1 MIKGLKHYKNSNNPL
16 LKQADLFTQRLL
28 MDFALKKGDLSSKTK
43 RPLTSVDSINLH
55 KMSTLSVIIITKN
68 EQAHIGDCIQ
78 SVAGIADEIIVLDSQ
93 STDQTQEIAK
103 SLGAKVDTTT
113 DWQGFGVQKN
123 RALALATSD
132 WVLSLDADERVT
144 PELAQEIESVVHK
157 RIDSEHQNSR
167 DNYFYINRQSFYCG
181 RRIKHSGWQ
190 DDQILRLFKRGAAS
204 FTNDRVHERIIKISS
219 GQFDPLTQQAP
230 SEPSANRH
238 KSVLKG
244 VLTHYSFTDFDQVL
258 VKINRYSSLWAEQQA
273 DGGRTATPFKAAVHG
288 LSAFVKTYIFKF
300 GFLDGSHGFA
310 LAVSNAEGAYYKYL
324 KLWHLNATKP
334 L

>member
-16 LKQADLFTQRLL
+16 LKRADLFTHRLWI
-28 MDFALKKGDLSSKTK
+28 DFALKKGGLILQNQSTPSSI
-43 RPLTSVDSINLH
+43 DSINLH

-68 EQAHIGDCIQ
+68 EQAHIGECIQ
-78 SVAGIADEIIVLDSQ
+78 SVSGIADEIIVLDSQ
-93 STDQTQEIAK
+93 STDQTPEIAK
-103 SLGAKVDTTT
+103 SLGAKVNTTT

-123 RALALATSD
+123 RALALATSQ

-144 PELAQEIESVVHK
+144 PELAQEIESVVHN
-157 RIDSEHQNSR
+157 RADAAHQNAS

-181 RRIKHSGWQ
+181 RLIKHSGWQ
-190 DDQILRLFKRGAAS
+190 DDQILRLFKRGTAS
-204 FTNDRVHERIIKISS
+204 FTNDRVHERIIKISTDHI
-219 GQFDPLTQQAP
+219 DPHSLQAP
-230 SEPSANRH
+230 REPTASTH

-244 VLTHYSFTDFDQVL
+244 VLTHYSFSDFDQVL
-258 VKINRYSSLWAEQQA
+258 VKVNRYSSLWAEQQA
-273 DGGRTATPFKAAVHG
+273 DAGRTATPFKAALHG
-288 LSAFVKTYIFKF
+288 LSAFVKTYIFKL

-324 KLWHLNATKP
+324 KLWHLNNPKP